1 MIQHQHLNKLKLF
14 AAQFFKNILKPLSSG
29 ITEPKK
35 GQCVEATK
43 GHYEFRQV
51 FGITKPFQGDVSK
64 NYFMA

>member
-35 GQCVEATK
+35 DGGLRLQ
-43 GHYEFRQV
+43 R
-51 FGITKPFQGDVSK
+51 GITNLGKS
-64 NYFMA
+64 